1 MPSPIMAPG
10 SAASAVDNM
19 AKAAASELQ
28 IRIIS
33 GIAMIA
39 VALAAVWAGG
49 VFFWGLCALLAVLMT
64 IEWAQMA
71 RASRWQVA
79 LAVLIAAGLMLSAID
94 FVDPA
99 KLVAFQ
105 DRLIAQ
111 SVDLIGLGAILLA
124 VISFR
129 ARLGAGLLY
138 AIPPAVALVF
148 LREQPGQGLL
158 LTLWTLVIVWATD
171 IGAYFAGRT
180 IGGPRLAPKLSPNKT
195 WAGLIGGMASA
206 AIAGALIAWQGGL
219 PAFCWMAGAPL
230 AVAAQ
235 MGDLFE
241 SWLKRRS
248 GVKDSGTLLPGH
260 GGVLDRLD
268 GVVPVAVL
276 VSACVAMGVI

>member
-1 MPSPIMAPG
+1 
-10 SAASAVDNM
+10 M